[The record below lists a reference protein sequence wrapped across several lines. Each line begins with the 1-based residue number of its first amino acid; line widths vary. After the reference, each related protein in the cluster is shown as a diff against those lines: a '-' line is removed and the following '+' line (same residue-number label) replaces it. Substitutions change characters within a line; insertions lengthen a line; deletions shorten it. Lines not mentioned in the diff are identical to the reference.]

1 VPPLAFLLVAA
12 AALALAAASYL
23 PLASLGAARWRPAA
37 FRALALGALFL
48 LLADPLLPGGRPPR
62 PLVLLDA
69 SLSLAAAGGQWGAA
83 RESALARGEVRL
95 VGDAGPRADT
105 APTRGASRLG
115 PALRAAAASDRP
127 LVVVSDGEI
136 EDAGDLDPA
145 VLRRAAVVVLPRSP
159 VADAALTELEAPERA
174 TIGDTLDFAVEV
186 TVHAGPGGD
195 LPADSVA
202 LEVTTGGRTLHRRPL
217 GALAAGRRRVD
228 FRLPAA
234 ALGAGVHAVRVA
246 LVPADAEPRNDARL
260 RLVTVS
266 ATPGAVLLARP
277 GDWDARFLSR
287 TLRDVADIPTR
298 GFVHLGPRGW
308 RRMED
313 LRPATDAEVARA
325 AAAADLLVLK
335 GRTGGYAAGSR
346 ARGILRWP
354 SGEEGAAA
362 LAGDWYVG
370 AADPSPIG
378 GALAVPLESLPPLA
392 RLVDEAPPAG
402 GWSAATAQAGRRGT
416 PRPVVTGRF
425 DGRRR
430 EVQVRADGLWRWAFR
445 GGLAE
450 QAYRSLVAAAA
461 SWLLAAPD
469 SAAGL
474 ARPVRAVVPRGHPV
488 RFAWTGDSTASDS
501 PVALEGDSLARTDTL
516 RFDGAGRAE
525 LWLEPGVWRYRLAG
539 GGGGVVAVEE
549 YSDEWMPRAV
559 ALAAHPG
566 AAASGGARVPLRTRW
581 WPYLLGV
588 LALGGE
594 WWWRRRL
601 GLR

>member
-1 VPPLAFLLVAA
+1 MPLLAILLAAA
-12 AALALAAASYL
+12 AALALAAAAYL
-23 PLASLGAARWRPAA
+23 PLSSLGSARWRPAA
-37 FRALALGALFL
+37 CRALALVALFL
-48 LLADPLLPGGRPPR
+48 LLADPLLPGGRAPR

-69 SLSLAAAGGQWGAA
+69 SLSLGAAGGQWEAA
-83 RESALARGEVRL
+83 RESALVRGEVRL
-95 VGDAGPRADT
+95 VGDAAPRADT

-145 VLRRAAVVVLPRSP
+145 MLRRAAVVVLPRRP
-159 VADAALTELEAPERA
+159 VADAALTALEVPERA
-174 TIGDTLDFAVEV
+174 AIGDTLEFVAEV
-186 TVHAGPGGD
+186 TVHPGPGGA

-202 LEVTTGGRTLHRRPL
+202 LEVTAAGRTLHHRSL
-217 GALAAGRRRVD
+217 GAVAAGRRRVE

-234 ALGAGVHAVRVA
+234 TLGAGVHAVRVA
-246 LVPADAEPRNDARL
+246 LVPADAEPRDDARL
-260 RLVTVS
+260 RLIAVS
-266 ATPGAVLLARP
+266 ASPGAVLLARP
-277 GDWDARFLSR
+277 GDWDARFLAR

-298 GFVHLGPRGW
+298 GFVHLGPLGW

-313 LRPATDAEVARA
+313 LRPVTDVEVARA
-325 AAAADLLVLK
+325 AATADLLVLK
-335 GRTGGYAAGSR
+335 GRTGGSAAGSR

-370 AADPSPIG
+370 AVEASPLG

-392 RLVDEAPPAG
+392 RVVDAGAPPD
-402 GWSAATAQAGRRGT
+402 GWTAVTAQAGRRGT

-430 EVQVRADGLWRWAFR
+430 EVHVRADGLWRWAFR
-445 GGLAE
+445 GGLPE

-469 SAAGL
+469 SAAGR
-474 ARPVRAVVPRGHPV
+474 ARPVRTVVPRGHPM
-488 RFAWTGDSTASDS
+488 RFAWTGDSTATDT
-501 PVALEGDSLARTDTL
+501 PVRLEGDSLARTDTL

-539 GGGGVVAVEE
+539 GGGGVVAVEA
-549 YSDEWMPRAV
+549 YSDEWTPRDV
-559 ALAAHPG
+559 ALAPSPG
-566 AAASGGARVPLRTRW
+566 AAAPAGSRTPFRARW
-581 WPYLLGV
+581 WPYLLAV

>member
-1 VPPLAFLLVAA
+1 
-12 AALALAAASYL
+12 
-23 PLASLGAARWRPAA
+23 
-37 FRALALGALFL
+37 
-48 LLADPLLPGGRPPR
+48 
-62 PLVLLDA
+62 
-69 SLSLAAAGGQWGAA
+69 
-83 RESALARGEVRL
+83 
-95 VGDAGPRADT
+95 
-105 APTRGASRLG
+105 
-115 PALRAAAASDRP
+115 
-127 LVVVSDGEI
+127 VVSDGEI

-145 VLRRAAVVVLPRSP
+145 LLRRAAVVVLPRRP
-159 VADAALTELEAPERA
+159 VADAALTALEVPERA
-174 TIGDTLDFAVEV
+174 GIGDTLAFAAEV
-186 TVHAGPGGD
+186 TVHAGPGGA
-195 LPADSVA
+195 LPADSLA
-202 LEVTTGGRTLHRRPL
+202 LEVTAAGRTIHRRPL
-217 GALAAGRRRVD
+217 GGVVTGRRRVE
-228 FRLPAA
+228 FRVPAA

-246 LVPADAEPRNDARL
+246 LVPADAEPRDDARL

-266 ATPGAVLLARP
+266 ASPGAVLLARP

-313 LRPATDAEVARA
+313 LRPVTDTEVARA

-335 GRTGGYAAGSR
+335 GRAGGYATGSR

-354 SGEEGAAA
+354 SGEEGPAA

-370 AADPSPIG
+370 TVGASPIG
-378 GALAVPLESLPPLA
+378 AGFAVPLESLPPLA
-392 RLVDEAPPAG
+392 RVVDAGAPPD
-402 GWSAATAQAGRRGT
+402 GWTAATAQAGRRGT

-430 EVQVRADGLWRWAFR
+430 EVHVRADGLWRWAFR

-469 SAAGL
+469 SAAGR

-488 RFAWTGDSTASDS
+488 RFAWTGDSTATDT
-501 PVALEGDSLARTDTL
+501 PVGLEGDSLARTDTL

-549 YSDEWMPRAV
+549 YSDEWTPRTV
-559 ALAAHPG
+559 ALAASPG
-566 AAASGGARVPLRTRW
+566 AAAPAGSRTPFRTRW

>member
-1 VPPLAFLLVAA
+1 MPLLAIVLAAA
-12 AALALAAASYL
+12 AALTLAAASYL
-23 PLASLGAARWRPAA
+23 PLSSLGAARWRPAA
-37 FRALALGALFL
+37 FRAVALGALFL

-69 SLSLAAAGGQWGAA
+69 SLSLGAAGGQWAAA
-83 RESALARGEVRL
+83 RARALALGEVRL
-95 VGDAGPRADT
+95 VGDAAPRADT

-115 PALRAAAASDRP
+115 SALRAAAASDRP
-127 LVVVSDGEI
+127 LVVVTDGEI
-136 EDAGDLDPA
+136 EDVGDLDPA
-145 VLRRAAVVVLPRSP
+145 VLRRAAVVVLPRTP
-159 VADAALTELEAPERA
+159 VADAALGTLEVPERA
-174 TIGDTLDFAVEV
+174 ALGGTLDFAAEV
-186 TVHAGPGGD
+186 TVHPGPAGELPGD
-195 LPADSVA
+195 TLA
-202 LEVTTGGRTLHRRPL
+202 LEVTTAGRTLLRRPL

-234 ALGAGVHAVRVA
+234 ALGAGVHTVRVA

-260 RLVTVS
+260 RLIAVS

-287 TLRDVADIPTR
+287 TLREVADIPTR

-335 GRTGGYAAGSR
+335 GRTGGHAAGSR

-354 SGEEGAAA
+354 SGEEGAAV

-370 AADPSPIG
+370 AVEASPVG

-392 RLVDEAPPAG
+392 RVVDAAPTPD
-402 GWSAATAQAGRRGT
+402 GWTAATAQAGRRGT
-416 PRPVVTGRF
+416 PRPVVTGRV

-445 GGLAE
+445 GGIAE
-450 QAYRSLVAAAA
+450 QAYRSLVSAAA

-469 SAAGL
+469 SAAGR
-474 ARPVRAVVPRGHPV
+474 ARPVRAVVPRGHPM
-488 RFAWTGDSTASDS
+488 RFAWTGDSAATDT
-501 PVALEGDSLARTDTL
+501 PVILEGDSLARSDTL

-525 LWLEPGVWRYRLAG
+525 LWLDPGVWRYRLAG

-549 YSDEWMPRAV
+549 FSDEWAPRTV
-559 ALAAHPG
+559 ALTAQPG
-566 AAASGGARVPLRTRW
+566 IGPPAGSRAPLRTRW